1 LASEI
6 TRLGVVGAGTM
17 GAGIAQLAAGA
28 GCEVV
33 LCDLSTEVVERGIGR
48 VRAGFDRMVERGRMT
63 AEARDAALG
72 RIRTA
77 TALGEFRDAQVV
89 IEAVSEDLGL
99 KRQIFAELARICA
112 PEAVLASNTSSLS
125 ITAIANGVERPE
137 RVAGMHF
144 FNPAPVMA
152 LVEVIGGALTSPA
165 TLDTIA
171 ALAERLGKTPVRAQD
186 TPGFIVNRVARPF
199 TGEALR
205 IVGEGIATAPQV
217 DRIVRAA
224 GFRMGPFEL
233 LDLVGLDVNFA
244 VHQAVYEQTFL
255 EPRYRPQQLQA
266 RMVAAGLLGQKSGRG
281 FYRYADG
288 QRVVE
293 EHPDPYADIGPLSRV
308 ANVLI
313 AGHGPV
319 ADDLALALQA
329 AGQEV
334 ITYSTE
340 ESTTLMN
347 AGIPRARRLR
357 DVLLTTTLAIEA
369 VLGPRELKRA
379 YWYEL
384 DDSLPPQIPIL
395 SLALGQG
402 ATELGSWGSR
412 PERVVGVGF
421 AGSFATTPIVELGR
435 GLRTAESA
443 MRRSVAFLRRMGKE
457 VAVVGDP
464 PGQVLTRILS
474 CLVNEAAF
482 ALEEGIAT
490 TADIDTAMRLG
501 LNYPAGPIEWSSRL
515 GLESVVTTL
524 DGLHAYYGEERY
536 RVAPRLRR
544 ALHAGRSALE

>member
-1 LASEI
+1 MSSEI

-33 LCDLSTEVVERGIGR
+33 LCDVSAEVVERGVGR
-48 VRAGFDRMVERGRMT
+48 IWAGFERAVDRGRMT
-63 AEARDAALG
+63 DEAREAALG
-72 RIRTA
+72 RIRAT
-77 TALGEFRDAQVV
+77 TALDELRDAQLV

-99 KRQIFAELARICA
+99 KRQIFAALARICG
-112 PEAVLASNTSSLS
+112 PETILASNTSSLS
-125 ITAIANGVERPE
+125 ITEIAGGVTRPE

-152 LVEVIGGALTSPA
+152 LVEVIGGALTSPEV
-165 TLDTIA
+165 LDAVA
-171 ALAERLGKTPVRAQD
+171 ALAERLGKTPVRALD

-199 TGEALR
+199 TGEAMR
-205 IVGEGIATAPQV
+205 IVAEGIATPQQV

-233 LDLVGLDVNFA
+233 LDLVGIDVNFA
-244 VHQAVYEQTFL
+244 VHRAVYEQTFG
-255 EPRYRPQQLQA
+255 EPRYRPHRLQA
-266 RMVAAGLLGQKSGRG
+266 QMVAAGLLGQKSGRG

-293 EHPDPYADIGPLSRV
+293 AEADPYAEIGPLSRV
-308 ANVLI
+308 ATVLI
-313 AGHGPV
+313 AGHGPL
-319 ADDLALALQA
+319 ADDLALALQG

-334 ITYSTE
+334 VTYSTE
-340 ESTTLMN
+340 ESSTLAN

-357 DVLLTTTLAIEA
+357 DVLMTTTLAIEA

-402 ATELGSWGSR
+402 ATELGSWGNR
-412 PERVVGVGF
+412 PERVAGIGY
-421 AGSFATTPIVELGR
+421 AGSFATAPVVELAR
-435 GLRTAESA
+435 GLRTSEAA
-443 MRRSVAFLRRMGKE
+443 LRRAIAFLRRMGKE

-464 PGQVLTRILS
+464 PGQVLTRLLS
-474 CLVNEAAF
+474 CLINEAAF
-482 ALEEGIAT
+482 ALDDNIAT
-490 TADIDTAMRLG
+490 PADIDTAMRLG

-515 GLESVVTTL
+515 GLEAVVTTL
-524 DGLHAYYGEERY
+524 DGLHAYYGEDRY

-544 ALHAGRSALE
+544 ALHAGRAGLE